1 MFLTNNSNF
10 CCGWFCTCKFFF
22 KKLTF
27 IYRYSDVIQTKP
39 STATTE
45 PISIIQ
51 IKQTLSEKKVKNSM
65 KHTSTPSSSTV
76 NKIITEDAR

>member
-1 MFLTNNSNF
+1 
-10 CCGWFCTCKFFF
+10 
-22 KKLTF
+22 
-27 IYRYSDVIQTKP
+27 VIQTKP

-76 NKIITEDAR
+76 NKIITEDTCNSDDFSPYYQVSNVHADAR